1 MKYLGKV
8 ALALLAAGTWW
19 LAFIQEPEQ
28 ATVETNKTH
37 KIDYYLKQFNVLS
50 LTNTGLPKQKLRADY
65 LEHYLDDDST
75 ELTSPNITMYSAD
88 KPDLHIKSDT
98 GYISADGE
106 LVLLNG
112 AVNIH
117 RESSKTN
124 ADMLI
129 DTHNLRIQLAND
141 FAETDAFV
149 KIVSGKSTIEGT
161 GLQAHFREPINV
173 KLLADV
179 RGHHEIK

>member
-1 MKYLGKV
+1 MKHLGKV
-8 ALALLAAGTWW
+8 ILALLAAGTWW
-19 LAFIQEPEQ
+19 LAFIQEPEE
-28 ATVETNKTH
+28 ATIETNKTH

-50 LTNTGLPKQKLRADY
+50 LTETGQPKQKLRADY
-65 LEHYLDDDST
+65 LQHFSDDDST

-88 KPDLHIKSDT
+88 KPDIHIKSDT

-112 AVNIH
+112 AVNIR

-124 ADMLI
+124 ADMVI
-129 DTHNLRIQLAND
+129 DTHNLKVQLTNN

-149 KIVSGKSTIEGT
+149 KIISGKSTVSGT
-161 GLQAHFREPINV
+161 GLQAHFHEPIKV

>member
-1 MKYLGKV
+1 MKFLGKIT
-8 ALALLAAGTWW
+8 LALIAAGTWW

-28 ATVETNKTH
+28 TTVETNKIH
-37 KIDYYLKQFNVLS
+37 KIDYYLKHFSVLS

-65 LEHYLDDDST
+65 LQHYVDDDST
-75 ELTSPNITMYSAD
+75 ELTSPNITMYSVD

-98 GYISADGE
+98 GYISSDGK
-106 LVLLNG
+106 LALLNG

-117 RESSKTN
+117 RKSSKTN
-124 ADMLI
+124 ANMVI
-129 DTHNLRIQLAND
+129 DTHNLKVQLTND
-141 FAETDAFV
+141 FAETDEFV
-149 KIVSGKSTIEGT
+149 KIVSGKNTVSGT
-161 GLQAHFREPINV
+161 GLQAHFREPIKV